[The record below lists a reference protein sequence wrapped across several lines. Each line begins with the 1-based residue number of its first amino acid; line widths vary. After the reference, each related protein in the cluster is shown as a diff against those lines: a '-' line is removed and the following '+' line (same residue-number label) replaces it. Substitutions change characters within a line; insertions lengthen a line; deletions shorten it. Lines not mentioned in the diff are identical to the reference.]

1 VQRLLP
7 IVKDYFNSKQCSS
20 LILAVMTH
28 GDDGGILYGDDG
40 EPVNVKD
47 IIEVLQQLP
56 YYKGKPKMLVIQA
69 CRGGK

>member
-1 VQRLLP
+1 
-7 IVKDYFNSKQCSS
+7 
-20 LILAVMTH
+20 MTH

-40 EPVNVKD
+40 ESVNVKD

-56 YYKGKPKMLVIQA
+56 HYKGKPKMLVIQA